1 MDGMKNFPVE
11 FTRPFSVPFNYLRKC
26 KIGYFD
32 DNVPFCQKY
41 WRFIIKT
48 LLAFLNLISM
58 WMYLVSVFGSQMN
71 ISDIAFMATACLI
84 GLQSVLKATVL
95 FPKKKDIENLI
106 RGLARMWKTENLSNI
121 QMKQKNRRLKQVN
134 IGLRVFYWATM
145 ASLVL
150 NLGLQLIY
158 TVVGKIRQQDFDF
171 ILPFG
176 YVYPFDPV
184 RNWGRYLVVYFFQC
198 YSFVHLTDYYL
209 GAQCLAVTLC
219 SQLSTE
225 FALLREDI
233 KNAIPTTNKNKI
245 THGTKYVRK
254 HITIES
260 MVKNHQEL
268 IKLAELLNYIF
279 NQMVFI
285 DLSFFAVILCF
296 FAVSISVSHDVMDKI
311 THITTLLTVLSM
323 VYIVCYYGEMLKEES
338 AAIAE
343 SAYENPWYK
352 GGTHYQK
359 TIALVIMRAQRPCHV
374 TSLNYTP
381 ITLNTFTKVVSTTWS
396 YFSLAMTIMQK

>member
-58 WMYLVSVFGSQMN
+58 WMYLVTQYDRPNLF
-71 ISDIAFMATACLI
+71 AFHLTLYEK
-84 GLQSVLKATVL
+84 GVLKATVL

-134 IGLRVFYWATM
+134 IGLRV
-145 ASLVL
+145 
-150 NLGLQLIY
+150 
-158 TVVGKIRQQDFDF
+158 
-171 ILPFG
+171 
-176 YVYPFDPV
+176 
-184 RNWGRYLVVYFFQC
+184 
-198 YSFVHLTDYYL
+198 VHLTDYYL

>member
-1 MDGMKNFPVE
+1 MDGMKDFPTE
-11 FTRPFSVPFNYLRKC
+11 FTRPFFVSFNYLRKC

-32 DNVPFCQKY
+32 NDVPFWQKY

-48 LLAFLNLISM
+48 VLAFLNLISM
-58 WMYLVSVFGSQMN
+58 WMYLFSVFGSQMN
-71 ISDIAFMATACLI
+71 IADIAFMATSCLI
-84 GLQSVLKATVL
+84 ALQSVLKATVL
-95 FPKKKDIENLI
+95 FPKKKEIENLI
-106 RGLARMWKTENLSNI
+106 RGLARMWKTENLNNI
-121 QMKQKNRRLKQVN
+121 QTKQKNRRLKQMNV
-134 IGLRVFYWATM
+134 GLKVFYWASR
-145 ASLVL
+145 ASVVL
-150 NLGLQLIY
+150 NLGPQLIY
-158 TVVGKIRQQDFDF
+158 TVVGKIRQQDFEF

-209 GAQCLAVTLC
+209 GAQCLSITLC
-219 SQLSTE
+219 LQLSTE

-233 KNAIPTTNKNKI
+233 KNAIPTANKNII
-245 THGTKYVRK
+245 TQETKYVSKNMR
-254 HITIES
+254 IES

-285 DLSFFAVILCF
+285 DLCFFAVILCF
-296 FAVSISVSHDVMDKI
+296 FAISISVSHDVMDRI
-311 THITTLLTVLSM
+311 THITSLLTVLAL

-359 TIALVIMRAQRPCHV
+359 TIALVIMRAQHPCHV
-374 TSLNYTP
+374 TSLNYAP
-381 ITLNTFTKVVSTTWS
+381 ISLNTFTKVVSSTWS
-396 YFSLAMTIMQK
+396 YFSLAMTIVQK